1 MKLIIDMNL
10 SPLWVNTLNQSEI
23 NAIHWSE
30 LGKLDAPDSTI
41 LAYALEHNCI
51 VLTHDLDF
59 SAILASTNIK
69 KASRKPL
76 YGCQLQS
83 PKHKACR
90 LECRKSRGSP
100 QHDNASMSRRQR
112 QLMLCLCFV
121 GRQVAQLVHP

>member
-10 SPLWVNTLNQSEI
+10 SPLWVKTLNQSEI

-41 LAYALEHNCI
+41 LAYALEHDCI

-69 KASRKPL
+69 KPSVVQIRSTNVSPAVIGKQVIAAL
-76 YGCQLQS
+76 LQMTHELADGALVTVD
-83 PKHKACR
+83 PQRTR
-90 LECRKSRGSP
+90 LRLLP
-100 QHDNASMSRRQR
+100 
-112 QLMLCLCFV
+112 F
-121 GRQVAQLVHP
+121 HPEKNNE